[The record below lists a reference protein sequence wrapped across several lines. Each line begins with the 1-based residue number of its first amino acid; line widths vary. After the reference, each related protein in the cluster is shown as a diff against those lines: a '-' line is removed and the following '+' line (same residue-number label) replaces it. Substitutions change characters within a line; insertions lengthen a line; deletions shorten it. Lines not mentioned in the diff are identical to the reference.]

1 MGRGTEEKVV
11 WVDATVGPGT
21 PGRKGWPSSLQGRG
35 QLREGFPEKHTSFWK
50 RNLLQTLM
58 ELQGNPEQK
67 TLEKRQDP
75 ISSHWKGEAG
85 PREQREGRGGQG
97 QGWSMGTMGA
107 VAAMGQLSLQGPVR
121 RQRQGPRDKSRQQ
134 VLQSVWGTGF

>member
-1 MGRGTEEKVV
+1 MMSTVGMGRGTEEKVV

-67 TLEKRQDP
+67 NWRKDRIPSQATGRGRQDLG
-75 ISSHWKGEAG
+75 SSGRGEAG
-85 PREQREGRGGQG
+85 KGKAGAWGQWGLWQPWASCPCRGQ
-97 QGWSMGTMGA
+97 
-107 VAAMGQLSLQGPVR
+107 
-121 RQRQGPRDKSRQQ
+121 
-134 VLQSVWGTGF
+134 